1 MGGVCLLT
9 WRRTSNPDFT
19 SWSASCVIQHC
30 WLLQSDCHLITYCTL
45 LQYANCVLGQENH
58 WQYGKSSH
66 LESNH
71 MGAWSKNVY
80 VSQSGSNL
88 QIPHSKI
95 DYPQCHSLMPW
106 PCPLADKE
114 KGLVTI
120 EWFLGCVNSAVL
132 ILYKRWLHACM
143 TYNYFTGD
151 SAQPRNRTSHQT
163 LFLMRGWGL
172 GVRLTTP
179 WQERPDMLVCDD

>member
-1 MGGVCLLT
+1 MTTLLPIQGGYERSMPANMEKEDLKSRLYIMISFLHHTALLT
-9 WRRTSNPDFT
+9 TAIRLIT
-19 SWSASCVIQHC
+19 
-30 WLLQSDCHLITYCTL
+30 ITYC
-45 LQYANCVLGQENH
+45 QYANCVLGQENY

-80 VSQSGSNL
+80 VSQSVSNL

-95 DYPQCHSLMPW
+95 DYNPQHHSLMPW

-132 ILYKRWLHACM
+132 ILYKHWLHACM
-143 TYNYFTGD
+143 AYTYFTG
-151 SAQPRNRTSHQT
+151 T
-163 LFLMRGWGL
+163 LALFN
-172 GVRLTTP
+172 
-179 WQERPDMLVCDD
+179 

>member
-1 MGGVCLLT
+1 MQTVFWFKRITGSMGST
-9 WRRTSNPDFT
+9 P
-19 SWSASCVIQHC
+19 
-30 WLLQSDCHLITYCTL
+30 
-45 LQYANCVLGQENH
+45 
-58 WQYGKSSH
+58 
-66 LESNH
+66 NH

-95 DYPQCHSLMPW
+95 DYPQCHSLVPW

-114 KGLVTI
+114 KGLVTT

-132 ILYKRWLHACM
+132 ILYKGLHACM
-143 TYNYFTGD
+143 TYIYIYIYIRISLVYVHACIVSLACPK
-151 SAQPRNRTSHQT
+151 SA
-163 LFLMRGWGL
+163 LRGWGL

-179 WQERPDMLVCDD
+179 WQERPDVLVCNDQWMFVITISATSINNNFTAA

>member
-1 MGGVCLLT
+1 MQTVFWFKRITGSMGST
-9 WRRTSNPDFT
+9 P
-19 SWSASCVIQHC
+19 
-30 WLLQSDCHLITYCTL
+30 
-45 LQYANCVLGQENH
+45 
-58 WQYGKSSH
+58 
-66 LESNH
+66 NH

-95 DYPQCHSLMPW
+95 DYPQHHSLMPW

-114 KGLVTI
+114 KVLVTI

-132 ILYKRWLHACM
+132 ILCKRLHACM
-143 TYNYFTGD
+143 TYIRISLVYVHACIVSLACPK
-151 SAQPRNRTSHQT
+151 SA
-163 LFLMRGWGL
+163 LRGWGL

-179 WQERPDMLVCDD
+179 WQERPGVLVCSDQWMVVITISATNNFTAA